1 MAQGRAIGGAG
12 VSDAAAW
19 IAVLLQVFCVDLL
32 LGADNALVIA
42 LACSR
47 LPAAETRQAVML
59 GAVGAIALRL
69 GMLAFANA
77 LLDVPLVKLIAAWT
91 LIVIALNIRAR
102 EAGDERF
109 VASGSA
115 GGSDFLAAAA
125 IIALADAAMS
135 LDNVVALAAIAKG
148 SFWLLA
154 LGVLLSIP
162 IVAYGSLILSGII
175 RHAPVILTLGA
186 VVLGWIAGEM
196 AVSDPLLSG
205 WVHANAPALVPL
217 APALGAAFVWI
228 AGAPPPLIAPGSE
241 SWTAPLVPLARKP
254 GHAASRDAPP
264 AHGLVVTGAHGQV
277 LRPAAR
283 LEPGPAA
290 APSGWSEERVVVL
303 GFVIL
308 SALAGL
314 IILVASFFD
323 SLT

>member
-1 MAQGRAIGGAG
+1 

-19 IAVLLQVFCVDLL
+19 IVVLLQVFCVDLL
-32 LGADNALVIA
+32 LGTDNALVIA

-77 LLDVPLVKLIAAWT
+77 LLVVPLVKLIAAWT
-91 LIVIALNIRAR
+91 LIVVALNIRAR

-109 VASGSA
+109 VASDSA
-115 GGSDFLAAAA
+115 GRSDFLAAAA

-162 IVAYGSLILSGII
+162 IVAYGSLILSGVI

-228 AGAPPPLIAPGSE
+228 AGAGAQRRARPPLIAPGSE
-241 SWTAPLVPLARKP
+241 SWTAPPVPLARKP
-254 GHAASRDAPP
+254 AHAGSRDAPP
-264 AHGLVVTGAHGQV
+264 AHGLVVTGAHGQI

>member
-1 MAQGRAIGGAG
+1 M
-12 VSDAAAW
+12 SDAAAW
-19 IAVLLQVFCVDLL
+19 LVVLLQVFCVDLL

-77 LLDVPLVKLIAAWT
+77 LLVVPLVKLIAAWT
-91 LIVIALNIRAR
+91 LIVVALNIRAR
-102 EAGDERF
+102 EAGEERF
-109 VASGSA
+109 VPSGSA
-115 GGSDFLAAAA
+115 GRSDFLAVAA

-135 LDNVVALAAIAKG
+135 LDNVIALAAIAKG
-148 SFWLLA
+148 SFWILA

-196 AVSDPLLSG
+196 AVSDPILSG

-228 AGAPPPLIAPGSE
+228 AGAGAQPRAPPPLIAPGSE
-241 SWTAPLVPLARKP
+241 SWTAPPVPLARKP
-254 GHAASRDAPP
+254 AHAGSRDAPP
-264 AHGLVVTGAHGQV
+264 AHGLGVTGPHGQI

>member
-1 MAQGRAIGGAG
+1 
-12 VSDAAAW
+12 
-19 IAVLLQVFCVDLL
+19 
-32 LGADNALVIA
+32 
-42 LACSR
+42 
-47 LPAAETRQAVML
+47 
-59 GAVGAIALRL
+59 
-69 GMLAFANA
+69 MLAFANA

-91 LIVIALNIRAR
+91 LIVVALNIRAR
-102 EAGDERF
+102 EAGEERF
-109 VASGSA
+109 VPSGSA
-115 GGSDFLAAAA
+115 GRSDFLAVAA

-135 LDNVVALAAIAKG
+135 LDNVIALAAIAKG
-148 SFWLLA
+148 SFWILA

-186 VVLGWIAGEM
+186 VVLGWIGGEM

-205 WVHANAPALVPL
+205 WVHSNAPALVPL

-228 AGAPPPLIAPGSE
+228 AGTGAQRCAPPPLIAPGSA
-241 SWTAPLVPLARKP
+241 SWTAPPVPLARKP
-254 GHAASRDAPP
+254 AHAASRDAPP
-264 AHGLVVTGAHGQV
+264 AQDLVVIGGHGQSSH
-277 LRPAAR
+277 PDAR

-290 APSGWSEERVVVL
+290 APSRLSEERVVVL

>member
-1 MAQGRAIGGAG
+1 

-19 IAVLLQVFCVDLL
+19 LVVLLQVFCVDLL

-148 SFWLLA
+148 SFWILA

-228 AGAPPPLIAPGSE
+228 AGAGAQRLAPPPMVAPGRAI
-241 SWTAPLVPLARKP
+241 WTAPPAPP
-254 GHAASRDAPP
+254 GGEPAHAASIDAPP
-264 AHGLVVTGAHGQV
+264 VQGIVVTGAPSQI

-283 LEPGPAA
+283 FGPRPAA